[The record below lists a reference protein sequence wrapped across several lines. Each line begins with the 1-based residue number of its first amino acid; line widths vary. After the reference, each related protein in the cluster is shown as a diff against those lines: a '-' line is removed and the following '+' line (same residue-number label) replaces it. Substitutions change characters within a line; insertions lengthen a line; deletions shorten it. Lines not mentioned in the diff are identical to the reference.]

1 MPPADFLPIFFIVV
15 PWPIAIVWRPDTG
28 HRDVEYA
35 GAVMLGATPKM
46 ALTPENARTTVS
58 SVPSA
63 SAPSLRFP
71 RSNDRAAPKPPR
83 DRIRS

>member
-35 GAVMLGATPKM
+35 GAVMLG
-46 ALTPENARTTVS
+46 
-58 SVPSA
+58 
-63 SAPSLRFP
+63 SAPLRKWF
-71 RSNDRAAPKPPR
+71 
-83 DRIRS
+83 